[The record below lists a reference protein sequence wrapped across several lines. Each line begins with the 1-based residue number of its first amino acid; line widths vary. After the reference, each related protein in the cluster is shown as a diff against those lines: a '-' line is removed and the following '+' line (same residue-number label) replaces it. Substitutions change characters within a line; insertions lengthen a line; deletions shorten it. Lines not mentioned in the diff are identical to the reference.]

1 MRAPTAKDGSAP
13 AASSIT
19 AIIEL
24 VVVLPW
30 VPATAI
36 VRWTPMAAARA
47 SERCRTRS
55 PRARAAASSGLDS
68 RMAVEITTV
77 SACSMFSAA
86 WGTKTRAP
94 FSRSASSTGPSLA
107 SEPDTLSP
115 CSSSS
120 SATADIPVPPMPMK
134 CTRPSPDSCGR
145 GGNGGFI
152 DSGSRACS
160 AVGSGV
166 LIGSA
171 PSGSATTRRPPARGG
186 PSARRHRAPRGGS
199 RRGSSAPG
207 ARGPGPAAGRGPG
220 TSRG

>member
-1 MRAPTAKDGSAP
+1 MTTAIDGAYFRKEPSDSSASATNQASSSVRPSRALVPRAAMRAPTAKDGSAP

-145 GGNGGFI
+145 GGNGGFM
-152 DSGSRACS
+152 DSGSRA
-160 AVGSGV
+160 
-166 LIGSA
+166 
-171 PSGSATTRRPPARGG
+171 
-186 PSARRHRAPRGGS
+186 
-199 RRGSSAPG
+199 
-207 ARGPGPAAGRGPG
+207 
-220 TSRG
+220 